1 MMCANKENE
10 MTFIEIFK
18 AGKRLDANGVEVEI
32 TIDDLQQAV
41 NAYDVNFHESPAVVG
56 HPKHNAPAY
65 GWVKRLE
72 LDGDVLKAEFDQVD
86 PEFAEMVEKGR
97 FKKVSSSFYLAD
109 SPNNPCPGS
118 LYLRHVG
125 FLGAMPPAVKG
136 LRNPEFA
143 ENEQGVVDFSDWAE
157 AGLWRRLREW
167 LIGKHGQDEAD
178 KALPDYLVNS
188 VVEESIRNDLK
199 RYQQDEAGFS
209 VPNFNEPNNPT
220 SDPARS
226 TEGEL
231 EMTPEEIEQLKAENE
246 KLKAEKAETALN
258 QAKAENADFAEG
270 LVKAGKLA
278 PIAKQ
283 QAVDLL
289 NYASTTMQGGVVE
302 FSEGENLH
310 SKLKAFLGA
319 QPQVVNFGEVATKD
333 KAATPQD
340 GTVEYAEGTNPAS
353 IEADQKIMAY
363 AKEHGVSYT
372 AAFNAIYQ

>member
-1 MMCANKENE
+1 
-10 MTFIEIFK
+10 MTLIEIFK

-220 SDPARS
+220 SDPAQS

-258 QAKAENADFAEG
+258 QAKAENTDFAEG

-310 SKLKAFLGA
+310 SKLKAFLGT

>member
-1 MMCANKENE
+1 MQL
-10 MTFIEIFK
+10 IEIFK
-18 AGKRLDANGVEVEI
+18 AGKRTDANGLEVEI
-32 TIDDLQQAV
+32 TTEDLQQAV
-41 NAYDVNFHESPAVVG
+41 NAYNVNFHESPAVIG

-72 LDGDVLKAEFDQVD
+72 LDGDVLKAEFDQID

-97 FKKVSSSFYLAD
+97 FKKISSSFYLAN
-109 SPNNPCPGS
+109 SPNNPCPGN

-143 ENEQGVVDFSDWAE
+143 DNEQGVVDFSDWAE
-157 AGLWRRLREW
+157 ASLWRRLRDW
-167 LIGKHGQDEAD
+167 IIGQHGQEEAD
-178 KALPDYLVNS
+178 KAVPDYLVVS
-188 VVEESIRNDLK
+188 VQEESIRNEYK
-199 RYQQDEAGFS
+199 RFNQQEEAGFP
-209 VPNFNEPNNPT
+209 VPSFNEPNNDSNQP
-220 SDPARS
+220 SEPQ
-226 TEGEL
+226 GEP
-231 EMTPEEIEQLKAENE
+231 EMTAEEIAALKAENE
-246 KLKAEKAETALN
+246 QLKAEKAEAELN
-258 QAKAENADFAEG
+258 KAKADNADFAEG

-310 SKLKAFLGA
+310 SKLKAFLDA

-333 KAATPQD
+333 KVAAPQD

>member
-1 MMCANKENE
+1 

-18 AGKRLDANGVEVEI
+18 AGKRLDANGVEMEI

-199 RYQQDEAGFS
+199 RYQQDEAGFP

-220 SDPARS
+220 SDPAQS

-302 FSEGENLH
+302 FGEGESLH
-310 SKLKAFLGA
+310 SKLKAFLDA

-333 KAATPQD
+333 KAAAPQD

>member
-1 MMCANKENE
+1 
-10 MTFIEIFK
+10 MTLIEIFK
-18 AGKRLDANGVEVEI
+18 AGKRPDAHGTVVEI
-32 TIDDLQQAV
+32 TPADLQQAV
-41 NAYDVNFHESPAVVG
+41 EAYDVAYHEAPAVIG
-56 HPKHNAPAY
+56 HPTMEAPAY
-65 GWVKRLE
+65 AWVKGLQ
-72 LDGDVLKAEFDQVD
+72 LDGDVLKAELDQVH
-86 PEFAEMVEKGR
+86 PEFADMVAEGR
-97 FKKVSSSFYLAD
+97 FKKVSASFYLSD
-109 SPNNPCPGS
+109 SPDNPKQGS

-136 LRNPEFA
+136 LRNPEFNEA
-143 ENEQGVVDFSDWAE
+143 EQGIVDFCE
-157 AGLWRRLREW
+157 AM
-167 LIGKHGQDEAD
+167 
-178 KALPDYLVNS
+178 P
-188 VVEESIRNDLK
+188 
-199 RYQQDEAGFS
+199 
-209 VPNFNEPNNPT
+209 NEPNQTEPT
-220 SDPARS
+220 Q
-226 TEGEL
+226 GEP
-231 EMTPEEIEQLKAENE
+231 EMSAEEKAELDRLRAENQQLKDENA
-246 KLKAEKAETALN
+246 KAKAEKAEAELN
-258 QAKAENADFAEG
+258 QAKADNADFAEG

-310 SKLKAFLGA
+310 SKLKAFLDA

-333 KAATPQD
+333 KVAAPQD

>member
-1 MMCANKENE
+1 
-10 MTFIEIFK
+10 MTLIEIFK
-18 AGKRLDANGVEVEI
+18 AGKRPDAHGTVVEI
-32 TIDDLQQAV
+32 TPTDLQQAV
-41 NAYDVNFHESPAVVG
+41 DAYDVAYHEAPAVIG
-56 HPKHNAPAY
+56 HPKMEAPAY
-65 GWVKRLE
+65 AWVKGLQ
-72 LDGDVLKAEFDQVD
+72 LDGDVLKAELDQIH
-86 PEFAEMVEKGR
+86 PEFAEMVADGR
-97 FKKVSSSFYLAD
+97 FKKVSASFYLAN
-109 SPNNPCPGS
+109 SPDNPKQGS

-136 LRNPEFA
+136 LRNPEFS
-143 ENEQGVVDFSDWAE
+143 ESEQGIVDFCE
-157 AGLWRRLREW
+157 AM
-167 LIGKHGQDEAD
+167 
-178 KALPDYLVNS
+178 P
-188 VVEESIRNDLK
+188 
-199 RYQQDEAGFS
+199 
-209 VPNFNEPNNPT
+209 NEPNQTEPT
-220 SDPARS
+220 Q
-226 TEGEL
+226 GES
-231 EMTPEEIEQLKAENE
+231 EMSAEEKAELDRLRAENQQLKNENA
-246 KLKAEKAETALN
+246 KAKAEKAEAELN

-333 KAATPQD
+333 KAAAPQD

>member
-1 MMCANKENE
+1 
-10 MTFIEIFK
+10 MTLIEIFK
-18 AGKRLDANGVEVEI
+18 AGKRTDANGIEVEI
-32 TIDDLQQAV
+32 TTDDLQQAV
-41 NAYDVNFHESPAVVG
+41 NAYNVNFHESPVVIG

-72 LDGDVLKAEFDQVD
+72 LDGDMLKAEFDQVD

-157 AGLWRRLREW
+157 ASLWRRLRDW
-167 LIGKHGQDEAD
+167 IIGKHGQDEAD
-178 KALPDYLVNS
+178 KALPDYLVTS
-188 VVEESIRNDLK
+188 VQEESIRNDFK
-199 RYQQDEAGFS
+199 RYQQDEAGIPIPS
-209 VPNFNEPNNPT
+209 FNESPQP
-220 SDPARS
+220 SEPQ
-226 TEGEL
+226 GEL

-246 KLKAEKAETALN
+246 KLKAEKAENELN

-302 FSEGENLH
+302 FGEGESLH
-310 SKLKAFLGA
+310 SKLKAFLDA
-319 QPQVVNFGEVATKD
+319 QPQVVNFAEVATKE
-333 KAATPQD
+333 KAAAPQD

>member
-1 MMCANKENE
+1 
-10 MTFIEIFK
+10 MTLIEIFK
-18 AGKRLDANGVEVEI
+18 AGKRPDAHGTVVEI
-32 TIDDLQQAV
+32 TPADLQQV
-41 NAYDVNFHESPAVVG
+41 VDAYDVAYHEAPAVIG
-56 HPKHNAPAY
+56 HPQMNAPAY
-65 GWVKRLE
+65 AWVKGLQ
-72 LDGDVLKAEFDQVD
+72 LDGDVLKAELDQVH
-86 PEFAEMVEKGR
+86 PEFAEMVTDGR
-97 FKKVSSSFYLAD
+97 FKKVSASFYLAN
-109 SPNNPCPGS
+109 SPDNPKQGS

-136 LRNPEFA
+136 LRNPEFN
-143 ENEQGVVDFSDWAE
+143 ESEQGIVDFCE
-157 AGLWRRLREW
+157 AM
-167 LIGKHGQDEAD
+167 
-178 KALPDYLVNS
+178 P
-188 VVEESIRNDLK
+188 
-199 RYQQDEAGFS
+199 
-209 VPNFNEPNNPT
+209 NEPNQTEPT
-220 SDPARS
+220 Q
-226 TEGEL
+226 GEP
-231 EMTPEEIEQLKAENE
+231 EMSAIDTAELDRLRAENQQLKDENA
-246 KLKAEKAETALN
+246 KAKAEKAEAELN
-258 QAKAENADFAEG
+258 QAKADNADFAEG

-333 KAATPQD
+333 KAAAPQD

>member
-1 MMCANKENE
+1 
-10 MTFIEIFK
+10 MTLIEIFK
-18 AGKRLDANGVEVEI
+18 AGKRPDAHGTVVEI
-32 TIDDLQQAV
+32 TPTDLQQAV
-41 NAYDVNFHESPAVVG
+41 EAYDVAYHEAPAVIG
-56 HPKHNAPAY
+56 HPTMEAPAY
-65 GWVKRLE
+65 AWVKGLQ
-72 LDGDVLKAEFDQVD
+72 LDGDVLKAELDQVH
-86 PEFAEMVEKGR
+86 PEFAEMVTDGR
-97 FKKVSSSFYLAD
+97 FKKVSASFYLAN
-109 SPNNPCPGS
+109 SPDNPKQGS

-136 LRNPEFA
+136 LRNPEFN
-143 ENEQGVVDFSDWAE
+143 ESEQGIVDFCE
-157 AGLWRRLREW
+157 AM
-167 LIGKHGQDEAD
+167 
-178 KALPDYLVNS
+178 P
-188 VVEESIRNDLK
+188 
-199 RYQQDEAGFS
+199 
-209 VPNFNEPNNPT
+209 NEPNQTEPT
-220 SDPARS
+220 Q
-226 TEGEL
+226 GEPGMSAIDTAEL
-231 EMTPEEIEQLKAENE
+231 DRLRAENQQLKDENA
-246 KLKAEKAETALN
+246 KAKAEKAEAELN
-258 QAKAENADFAEG
+258 QAKADNADFAEG

-310 SKLKAFLGA
+310 SKLKAFLDA

-333 KAATPQD
+333 KAVAPQD